1 MGTDPAKSTYRP
13 STKYVLTFCVAPPIF
28 LLSSHADG
36 VRLKF
41 RGDLHDP
48 ELDGGGNLVYWYDAG
63 SGSAAPAP
71 EPEKPKGPTE
81 ADVQR
86 LADEI
91 KSLAR
96 PPTMTEARDLAKRI
110 FGRFHG
116 RPVFE
121 LLKADWERYGL
132 EVVKGDSLAQKLICP
147 LKKV

>member
-1 MGTDPAKSTYRP
+1 MRRFPLRHGA
-13 STKYVLTFCVAPPIF
+13 LAFCC
-28 LLSSHADG
+28 LC
-36 VRLKF
+36 
-41 RGDLHDP
+41 
-48 ELDGGGNLVYWYDAG
+48 
-63 SGSAAPAP
+63 AP

-81 ADVQR
+81 ADIQR

>member
-1 MGTDPAKSTYRP
+1 MEY
-13 STKYVLTFCVAPPIF
+13 FHF
-28 LLSSHADG
+28 
-36 VRLKF
+36 
-41 RGDLHDP
+41 
-48 ELDGGGNLVYWYDAG
+48 
-63 SGSAAPAP
+63 AARAP

-91 KSLAR
+91 KSFAR

-147 LKKV
+147 LKNRERVEGQ

>member
-1 MGTDPAKSTYRP
+1 MGRFEFFMGRFGFGHGALAKVTCS
-13 STKYVLTFCVAPPIF
+13 VFIF
-28 LLSSHADG
+28 PCG
-36 VRLKF
+36 VSISVMEHF
-41 RGDLHDP
+41 HF
-48 ELDGGGNLVYWYDAG
+48 A
-63 SGSAAPAP
+63 AP

-147 LKKV
+147 LKKVWQNTSEQRVA